1 LYGEKEGKDRGGEEG
16 RYGRRKWELEIP
28 FTLKVLFGSRP
39 TTLCLDLF
47 TDLYI

>member
-1 LYGEKEGKDRGGEEG
+1 VKKRGRRGEERRGGTDG
-16 RYGRRKWELEIP
+16 RRRKWEMEIP

-47 TDLYI
+47 TDLFI